1 MGTGSVLKRLATIR
15 SVPAH
20 VILVTALASYSAL
33 MLARFQGWPLWGIV
47 LAALL
52 PWVPIL
58 TVEVTWTYRHY
69 AWLALFYVLVVTQAG
84 HVLEHVAQMVQ
95 LHLLDLQGSEARGVF
110 GALDTE
116 WVHVV
121 WNTWVL
127 AAVVALLVRFGGN
140 PWLWLTLV
148 VAGWHEVEHIVIML
162 AYLSSGVAGTPGL
175 LSSGGA
181 LFGGVP
187 LPRPDLHFLYN
198 LVETTPLV
206 IAFVHQLRRS
216 HDEWLARALPHLPEP
231 LLVATTGRLEIQRFP
246 AGRTIVRE
254 GSPADTFYIVA
265 RGEVEVVREDAGGRQ
280 VRLAILEPGQFFGE
294 VGLLV
299 DTPRTASVRAKSPV
313 ELLAVD
319 RETFRMMVS
328 RSEATAHQ
336 LDRVIRERLGGAD
349 VVHEV
354 GAGRAAGG
362 KISVGE

>member
-1 MGTGSVLKRLATIR
+1 MSTGSVLKRMATVR
-15 SVPAH
+15 SVPGH

-52 PWVPIL
+52 PWLPIL
-58 TVEVTWTYRHY
+58 SVEVVWTYRHY

-95 LHLLDLQGSEARGVF
+95 IHLLGLHGAEARGVF

-127 AAVVALLVRFGGN
+127 AAVVALLVRFRGN

-148 VAGWHEVEHIVIML
+148 VAGWHEVEHLVIML
-162 AYLSSGVAGTPGL
+162 VYLGSGVAGTPGL

-198 LVETTPLV
+198 LIETTPLV
-206 IAFVHQLRRS
+206 IAFVHQLRRT
-216 HDEWLARALPHLPEP
+216 HDEWLARALPNLPEA
-231 LLVATTGRLEIQRFP
+231 LLVSTTSRLEIRRFA
-246 AGRTIVRE
+246 AGRTIIRE
-254 GSPADTFYIVA
+254 GSPADTFYIIA
-265 RGEVEVVREDAGGRQ
+265 RGEVEVVREAPGGRE
-280 VRLAILEPGQFFGE
+280 VPLATLGPGQFFGE

-299 DTPRTASVRAKSPV
+299 DTPRTASVRAKSWV
-313 ELLAVD
+313 ELLAVE
-319 RETFRMMVS
+319 RQAFRILVS

-336 LDRVIRERLGGAD
+336 LDRVVRERVGDAG
-349 VVHEV
+349 VVQAI
-354 GAGRAAGG
+354 GAGRA
-362 KISVGE
+362 